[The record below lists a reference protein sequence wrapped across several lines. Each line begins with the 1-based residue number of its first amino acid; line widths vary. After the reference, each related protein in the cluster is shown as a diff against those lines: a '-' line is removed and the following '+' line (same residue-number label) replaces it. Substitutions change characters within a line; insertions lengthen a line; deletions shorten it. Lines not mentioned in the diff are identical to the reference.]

1 MTIET
6 QTPRVVII
14 GNGTRGPYS
23 LVDSSGQAIRF
34 MSTSHIRLT
43 RYSASTDDNNDG
55 SLLVLNTDYTVS
67 GTQDAR
73 TFTLASGQ
81 AVLTSSQRILA
92 ERVQTYTQDLDLTT
106 GGAFSAT
113 AVEARLDKIAEFQ
126 QELKARLD
134 RTIPLQYTDSTA
146 NVALPSPPTSATV
159 ALGRNTSGAIVHLT
173 PADFSTSVVLG
184 TGWVTALT
192 QNVDEVMD
200 DAMGVRVC
208 ATYAAMTALLGDS
221 ALADNAIYYTYA
233 RATEEDGGA
242 GFWRYDSGSS
252 TSANGG
258 TILAIDG
265 GGAGRFFRLHD
276 GVIDPRWYGVVV
288 GGSDSTTE
296 MQACITASY
305 GSKIKLPP
313 GTITC
318 TNLTITG
325 ELEIEGAGYTRS
337 ILQQKTAATGTF
349 ITVATTSSK
358 HIVFRAFDCAGVATG
373 DDCIALTS
381 TLTSGTHFIDM
392 LVVLAG
398 RDGISIRST
407 ADDNTVILN
416 TIVESCVRDGISFAS
431 GAVSGSVIG
440 CRLNLNARYGV
451 YATGNT
457 NGPGH
462 RIIGN
467 AFGGGVAGIHVL
479 DQNHCQISDNQIIL
493 ASTHGIWLKGA
504 QQCSVTGNASRSNTL
519 DGIML
524 ETGSQGSN
532 YNTIADN
539 VCSYNTRRG
548 INLDTSPNGN
558 TIRGNIITANGES
571 GLRLNNAGYNSI
583 IGNQIFNNGITT
595 APKAG
600 IYIDDGGTGAASN
613 NRIIGNYISDVGAG
627 NQTTGIY
634 NDASASNTTIIGN
647 EIAATTEVNI
657 VGGSVLYARDNI
669 GWVTQNSGNS
679 SIASGATSVT
689 ISHGLDVTPEAHD
702 FHMRQSGATS
712 NPCYISAITSITS
725 TQFTVNCNTDPGA
738 SALPFEWAVSKW

>member
-1 MTIET
+1 M
-6 QTPRVVII
+6 R
-14 GNGTRGPYS
+14 
-23 LVDSSGQAIRF
+23 LVHRA
-34 MSTSHIRLT
+34 M
-43 RYSASTDDNNDG
+43 DD
-55 SLLVLNTDYTVS
+55 
-67 GTQDAR
+67 
-73 TFTLASGQ
+73 
-81 AVLTSSQRILA
+81 
-92 ERVQTYTQDLDLTT
+92 
-106 GGAFSAT
+106 
-113 AVEARLDKIAEFQ
+113 
-126 QELKARLD
+126 
-134 RTIPLQYTDSTA
+134 
-146 NVALPSPPTSATV
+146 
-159 ALGRNTSGAIVHLT
+159 SGAIEPNATLEFYTAGTTTPLT
-173 PADFSTSVVLG
+173 VYSDRALTITAGSS
-184 TGWVTALT
+184 VTADAAGVFAERWIADNT
-192 QNVDEVMD
+192 QLKLIYKSASGATKYTRDYANDD
-200 DAMGVRVC
+200 DANDIGDEIMRQPL
-208 ATYAAMTALLGDS
+208 ASYAAMTALTDVL
-221 ALADNAIYYTYA
+221 DNEVLCTYA
-233 RATEEDGGA
+233 RTTEEDGGF

-252 TSANGG
+252 ATANAG
-258 TILAIDG
+258 TILAADSG
-265 GGAGRFFRLHD
+265 TGRFLRLHD

-349 ITVATTSSK
+349 ITIATTSSK
-358 HIVFRAFDCAGVATG
+358 HIVFRAFDIAGVATG
-373 DDCIALTS
+373 DDCVAITS
-381 TLTSGTHFIDM
+381 TVTSGTQFIDM

-398 RDGISIRST
+398 RDGIASRAT
-407 ADDNTVILN
+407 ADDNTVIIN

-457 NGPGH
+457 SGPGH

-467 AFGGGVAGIHVL
+467 AIGGGVAGIHIL
-479 DQNHCQISDNQIIL
+479 NQNHCQISDNQIIL
-493 ASTHGIWLKGA
+493 ASTYGIWLKGA

-519 DGIML
+519 DGILL
-524 ETGSQGSN
+524 ETGSQSSN
-532 YNTIADN
+532 YNTISDN
-539 VCSYNTRRG
+539 VCSYNSRRG
-548 INLDTSPNGN
+548 ISLDTSPVGN
-558 TIRGNIITANGES
+558 TLRGNIITANGES
-571 GLRLNNAGYNSI
+571 GLRLNNAGYNTV

-634 NDASASNTTIIGN
+634 NDATASNTVIVSN

-669 GWVTQNSGNS
+669 GWVTQNNGNS
-679 SIASGATSVT
+679 SIASGATTVT

-702 FHMRQSGATS
+702 FVLQQSGATT
-712 NPCYISAITSITS
+712 NPSYITSITSITS
-725 TQFTVNCNTDPGA
+725 TQFTVTCNTNPGA
-738 SALPFEWAVSKW
+738 SSLPFEWAVSKW